1 MNNRISGEIK
11 NSIRKIVSLSEQAVK
26 YLDNPSTASAGL
38 AYLQYAAVL
47 NGTVVTLC
55 LSSAY
60 TYHPE
65 DILEFTSQFDTL
77 MQECLH
83 NYADGCCT
91 RWNGSAFDDLKEL
104 ASTLPLVSD

>member
-11 NSIRKIVSLSEQAVK
+11 NSVRKIVSLSEQAVK

-38 AYLQYAAVL
+38 AYLQYAAVI

-65 DILEFTSQFDTL
+65 DILEFTSRFDSF
-77 MQECLH
+77 MQECLD
-83 NYADGCCT
+83 NYAAGHHT
-91 RWNGSAFDDLKEL
+91 RWNNSAFNDLKEL
-104 ASTLPLVSD
+104 ASALPLVSN

>member
-1 MNNRISGEIK
+1 MKNRISGEIK

-26 YLDNPSTASAGL
+26 YLDNPSTASAGI
-38 AYLQYAAVL
+38 AYLQYAAVI
-47 NGTVVTLC
+47 NGTVVALC

-65 DILEFTSQFDTL
+65 DILAFTSQFDSF
-77 MQECLH
+77 MQECLR
-83 NYADGCCT
+83 NYAKGT
-91 RWNGSAFDDLKEL
+91 FSRWDLLEFDDLKKL

>member
-83 NYADGCCT
+83 NYADGCWK
-91 RWNGSAFDDLKEL
+91 RLDHVELDRLKKT
-104 ASTLPLVSD
+104 ASTLPFPAD